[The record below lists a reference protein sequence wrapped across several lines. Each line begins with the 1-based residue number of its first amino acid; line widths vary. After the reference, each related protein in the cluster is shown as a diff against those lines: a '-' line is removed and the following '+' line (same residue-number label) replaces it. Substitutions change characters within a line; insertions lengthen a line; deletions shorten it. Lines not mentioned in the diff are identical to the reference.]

1 MGCCNELANTLETT
15 VFNPS
20 QHVNFAKGMV
30 LGVDDFR
37 QEFAYLSGRD
47 QWLVRDAIGYGTLS
61 GLRVFVENDGT
72 DGPRLHV
79 SAGSAFVPSGKQ
91 VCVGADQCAVINKW
105 LAKPANA
112 AIVTQLLNP
121 ASPPASPPLSPPDV
135 TAGAIALYLTLCYD
149 ECTAFPVPVPG
160 EPCRSEDELMADSRV
175 VDDFRL
181 ELRKDA
187 PAQVEEDAL
196 RDFVK
201 WLRDNVQVVTT
212 GSPST
217 ADEAAWLAALR
228 PAAQPWFDAA
238 AMSPPLSPPASF
250 ESLGDYLFNLSPP
263 SLEVA
268 QDQICAFLR
277 VAFRFWVTELR
288 PLWMARRCHLPM
300 VKDQDCV
307 LLARL
312 EFEVEY
318 IGGSPTGA
326 WQVSGSPVTA
336 LVDETKRPF
345 LVHLRLLQEWMMCG
359 CDCAGL
365 GTAAAMGGGSAPMFA
380 LALPVAAPP
389 VPSPVAPRIASPIVA
404 RSAAPA
410 GRVPMLKTGVG
421 VTLDESHY
429 CVICEGATTTA
440 TIKLTLPASN
450 PANAGRLYVIRNVD
464 VTTLTVNVDP
474 ASGDSIEDKP
484 NLPVKKKVAV
494 TLIADGEGAWRVI
507 GKAE

>member
-1 MGCCNELANTLETT
+1 MGCCNELANALEMT

-47 QWLVRDAIGYGTLS
+47 QWLARDAIGYGTLS
-61 GLRVFVENDGT
+61 GLRVFIENDGT
-72 DGPRLHV
+72 EGPRLHV
-79 SAGSAFVPSGKQ
+79 TAGSALVPSGKM

-105 LAKPANA
+105 LAKPTNS

-121 ASPPASPPLSPPDV
+121 ASPPGSPPLSPPLSPDV

-149 ECTAFPVPVPG
+149 DCTAFPVPVPG
-160 EPCRSEDELMADSRV
+160 EPCRSEDELMADSRI
-175 VDDFRL
+175 VDDFHL

-201 WLRDNVQVVTT
+201 WLHESITVVTT
-212 GSPST
+212 GSPSA
-217 ADEAAWLAALR
+217 ADEAAWLDAMR

-238 AMSPPLSPPASF
+238 AMSPPLSPPATF
-250 ESLGDYLFNLSPP
+250 ETLGDYLVTLSPP
-263 SLEVA
+263 NLDVA
-268 QDQICAFLR
+268 EDQMCEFLR

-288 PLWMARRCHLPM
+288 PMWMARRCHLPM

-307 LLARL
+307 MLARM

-326 WQVSGSPVTA
+326 WQVTGSPATVT
-336 LVDETKRPF
+336 VNETRRPYIM
-345 LVHLRLLQEWMMCG
+345 HLRLLQEWMMCG

-365 GTAAAMGGGSAPMFA
+365 GVAAGVGGGSVPMF
-380 LALPVAAPP
+380 VAAPP
-389 VPSPVAPRIASPIVA
+389 VARRNVSRIVA
-404 RSAAPA
+404 HD
-410 GRVPMLKTGVG
+410 GVPMLKTRVSI
-421 VTLDESHY
+421 TLDESHY

-440 TIKLTLPASN
+440 AIKLTLPASN
-450 PANAGRLYVIRNVD
+450 RANAGRLYIIRNVD
-464 VTTLTVNVDP
+464 ITTLTLIVNP
-474 ASGDSIEDKP
+474 TSGDTIEDKP
-484 NLPVKKKVAV
+484 NLPIKKKAAV
-494 TLIADGEGAWRVI
+494 TLIADGDGSWRII